1 MEWRGRRGSRNVED
15 RRGRGGVKTGGM
27 GIVGVLAVLAVGY
40 FFGID
45 ISPIVGA
52 LDQGTQTSEPR
63 ELTAE
68 EQEMGQFVS
77 VVLADNEDVWNR
89 VLPGQAGVDYREPL
103 AGDVL
108 GRGEFGLRHRAI
120 GDGAVLLPQ

>member
-15 RRGRGGVKTGGM
+15 RRGTGARAGGM

-52 LDQGTQTSEPR
+52 LDQGSQSGEPR

-77 VVLADNEDVWNR
+77 VVLADNEEVWHR
-89 VLPGQAGVDYREPL
+89 VLPQQAGVDYREPS

-108 GRGEFGLRHRAI
+108 GYGEFGLRHGAI
-120 GDGAVLLPQ
+120 GDGSLLLPQ